1 MKITIKVEEQ
11 GKRGRWKLCQ
21 SCVNRT
27 ETVHGTLRF
36 LYLSHLLYGIRENL
50 HYESVYF
57 KELHNEQE
65 YY

>member
-1 MKITIKVEEQ
+1 MSSD
-11 GKRGRWKLCQ
+11 Q
-21 SCVNRT
+21 SCVDRT

-36 LYLSHLLYGIRENL
+36 LFLLSPIVWNMFENL

-57 KELHNEQE
+57 KELYKDQE